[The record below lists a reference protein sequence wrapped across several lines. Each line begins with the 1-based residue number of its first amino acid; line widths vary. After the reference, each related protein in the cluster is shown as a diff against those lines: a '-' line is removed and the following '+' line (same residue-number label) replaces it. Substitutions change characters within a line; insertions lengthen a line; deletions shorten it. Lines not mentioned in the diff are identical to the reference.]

1 MVDQPVGAWFENGLA
16 KLNVSCS
23 KIKSVFL
30 MTNLQF
36 KTPCVSVCMYS

>member
-23 KIKSVFL
+23 KITSVFL
-30 MTNLQF
+30 MTNF